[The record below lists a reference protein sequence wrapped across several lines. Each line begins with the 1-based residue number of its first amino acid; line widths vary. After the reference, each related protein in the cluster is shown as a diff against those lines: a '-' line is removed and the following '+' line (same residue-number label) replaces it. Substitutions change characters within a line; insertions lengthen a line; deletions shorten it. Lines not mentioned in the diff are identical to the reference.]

1 MRAPKAILFDLDDT
15 ILPSI
20 GRPDLAWRR
29 AVDENF
35 ADSASARAAAESAAL
50 LADAILAYSR
60 EFWSDPDRH
69 RRWRLDMQSA
79 RRQIVAEACARLG
92 QHGFGMLES
101 SQARRIADRFTAFCE
116 AEISIV
122 PDAHETLGALRRRGL
137 RLALVTNG
145 ATAAQREKIERFAL
159 APFFDHIQIEEE
171 AGVGKPEAAAY
182 RHALQALDTAP
193 HETWMVGDNLEW
205 EVAAPQRL
213 GIVGVWCD
221 HRGRGL
227 PKGGDVRPDL
237 IIRALSELLGHHE
250 ATGQDPLQAGRDR
263 LNRSRETI

>member
-1 MRAPKAILFDLDDT
+1 MRPPKAILFDLDDT

-29 AVDENF
+29 AVDESL
-35 ADSASARAAAESAAL
+35 ADGAYARSAPDGGAA

-69 RRWRLDMQSA
+69 RRWRLDMRSA
-79 RRQIVAEACARLG
+79 RRQIVMEACARLG
-92 QHGFGMLES
+92 QDGLATLES
-101 SQARRIADRFTAFCE
+101 SQSHRIADRFTAFCE

-122 PDAHETLGALRRRGL
+122 PDAHDTLGALRRRGL

-159 APFFDHIQIEEE
+159 TPLFDHIQIEEE

-182 RHALQALDTAP
+182 RHALQALDAAP
-193 HETWMVGDNLEW
+193 EETWMVGDNLEW

-237 IIRALSELLGHHE
+237 IIRALSDLLGHHE
-250 ATGQDPLQAGRDR
+250 ATERSSVPAGRP
-263 LNRSRETI
+263 ET